1 MRTDI
6 MEQAQAI
13 RAATLRALGHVTED
27 NERLMVSVLY
37 PKWAAGSH
45 AVGDIYTAEGQV
57 WECHQ
62 AYDNAVYPDI
72 VPGSA
77 AWGTFNRPMHGT
89 SPETAWPFV
98 APTGAHDMYK
108 AGEYMTQEGTLYRC
122 LQDTAFSP
130 AQYAAAWEVVT
141 T

>member
-45 AVGDIYTAEGQV
+45 AVGDIYTANGQV
-57 WECHQ
+57 WEYFQ

-72 VPGSA
+72 TPDGT
-77 AWGTFNRPMHGT
+77 AWRTFHRPLHAT
-89 SPETAWPFV
+89 KPETAQPFV

>member
-13 RAATLRALGHVTED
+13 RAATLRALGHITED
-27 NERLMVSVLY
+27 NERLVVSVLY
-37 PKWAAGSH
+37 PNWAAGSH

-57 WECHQ
+57 WECFQ

-77 AWGTFNRPMHGT
+77 AWGTFHRPLHGT
-89 SPETAWPFV
+89 SPETARPFV

-108 AGEYMTQEGTLYRC
+108 AGEYMTQEGTMYRC
-122 LQDTAFSP
+122 LEDTAFSP
-130 AQYAAAWEVVT
+130 AQYAAAWEVAS
-141 T
+141 

>member
-6 MEQAQAI
+6 LEQAKAI
-13 RAATLRALGHVTED
+13 RAATLRALGHITED
-27 NERLMVSVLY
+27 NERLVVSVLY
-37 PKWAAGSH
+37 PNWAAGSH

-57 WECHQ
+57 WECFQ

-77 AWGTFNRPMHGT
+77 AWGTFHRPLHGT
-89 SPETAWPFV
+89 SPETARPFV

-108 AGEYMTQEGTLYRC
+108 AGEYMTQEGTMYRC
-122 LQDTAFSP
+122 LEDTAFSP
-130 AQYAAAWEVVT
+130 AQYAAAWEAAS
-141 T
+141 